1 MLITL
6 ASVDDSAEILD
17 LQKLA
22 YQSEAAIYNDFGL
35 PPLTETL
42 DDFRS
47 RFNNRVV
54 LKAIDQGRII
64 GSVRAYQDG
73 KTCHI
78 GRLVVHPDRQRQG
91 IGTQLMNRI
100 EAAFGAVER
109 FELFT
114 GHKSENAIRLYERL
128 GYRIFKQEP
137 VHERLTLI
145 FLAKQRRAESMARPC
160 TDADFDAIHA
170 IINDAAQAYSG
181 VIPADCWHVP
191 YMSKDGLRHE
201 IRSGVRFWGWEDNG
215 KLLGVMGIQDVQ
227 DVTLIRHAYVRTA
240 NRKGGIG
247 GKLLGELRKLTT
259 RPVLIGTWAAATW
272 AIRFYEKHGFSTVT
286 LEEKDRLLK
295 KYWSISER
303 QIETSVVLAEEEWF
317 NNVRHSP

>member
-6 ASVDDSAEILD
+6 ASVDDSAAILD

-22 YQSEAAIYNDFGL
+22 YQSEAAIYNDFSL

-47 RFNNRVV
+47 RFSSRVV
-54 LKAIDQGRII
+54 LKAIDQDRII
-64 GSVRAYQDG
+64 GSVRAYQVR
-73 KTCHI
+73 KTCHV
-78 GRLVVHPDRQRQG
+78 GRLIVHPDYQRQG

-128 GYRIFKQEP
+128 GYRMFKQVP
-137 VHERLTLI
+137 VHERLTLV
-145 FLAKQRRAESMARPC
+145 FLAKRRQAVSMARPC

-170 IINDAAQAYSG
+170 IINDAAQAYAG

-191 YMSKDGLRHE
+191 YMSRL
-201 IRSGVRFWGWEDNG
+201 
-215 KLLGVMGIQDVQ
+215 
-227 DVTLIRHAYVRTA
+227 VTSPACGGTA
-240 NRKGGIG
+240 SARRPRIVPGDCGPTGGPG
-247 GKLLGELRKLTT
+247 R
-259 RPVLIGTWAAATW
+259 
-272 AIRFYEKHGFSTVT
+272 
-286 LEEKDRLLK
+286 D
-295 KYWSISER
+295 
-303 QIETSVVLAEEEWF
+303 
-317 NNVRHSP
+317 